1 MEETG
6 NNSVNEEVQKLLF
19 EKVPSTHQDEFL
31 RAVIAH
37 IRNTPT
43 PTRQTVLDFF
53 YDIWIGALAHDK
65 EQRRI
70 LGAQY

>member
-1 MEETG
+1 MEETRG
-6 NNSVNEEVQKLLF
+6 NSVNEEVQKLLF
-19 EKVPSTHQDEFL
+19 EKVPSSHQDQFL

-37 IRNTPT
+37 IKDTST

-53 YDIWIGALAHDK
+53 YNIWIGAVAHDT

-70 LGAQY
+70 LGNEY